1 VVDITNG
8 NSKDM
13 LFLVKNGNYKM
24 IQLNLTR
31 QTTNKVNLS
40 AIESMKDGNFSS
52 FKYAPKKILTKH
64 PHLFIYTN
72 AELDWNCLTE
82 DRLQIIHLE
91 KTYNDGFNVF
101 TLSQWR
107 ESINSLV
114 K

>member
-1 VVDITNG
+1 
-8 NSKDM
+8 
-13 LFLVKNGNYKM
+13 
-24 IQLNLTR
+24 
-31 QTTNKVNLS
+31 
-40 AIESMKDGNFSS
+40 MKDGNFSS

-82 DRLQIIHLE
+82 DRLKIIHLE

-107 ESINSLV
+107 ESINLSETDSTL
-114 K
+114 